1 LRAGAFVQ
9 AHVDAKSE
17 IDVVRLPHEVL
28 RPGSQDEVLVV
39 LDGGRLDVR
48 RVVFSIDKDGT
59 LLVRRGITASDKLVA
74 KPKPE
79 AKAGDVVTVEASGA
93 KP

>member
-1 LRAGAFVQ
+1 MQARVQ
-9 AHVDAKSE
+9 AKNE
-17 IDVVRLPHEVL
+17 IPVLKLPHEVL

-39 LDGGRLDVR
+39 GDGGQLDVR
-48 RVVFSIDKDGT
+48 HIVLAVDKDGT
-59 LLVRRGITASDKLVA
+59 LLVRRGLTPTDQLVS

-79 AKAGDVVTVEASGA
+79 AKAGDLVSVEAAGQ